1 MLTIIRR
8 LSPDDTVDNLEII
21 IPKRVRHIKR
31 MTLKKIV
38 TSLLILMAE
47 VVADM
52 PKGTSDGQT
61 SGRLEFKKGPGRS
74 IQGGMNVIPK

>member
-1 MLTIIRR
+1 
-8 LSPDDTVDNLEII
+8 
-21 IPKRVRHIKR
+21 